1 MAYNLRRARYSV
13 FIVKW
18 EGKSPEDK
26 AEWVATLREALS
38 GELGS
43 YLVRFYQAEAG
54 WRFALEYRP
63 DEQPPAE
70 DVMTNGPESVAF
82 NIHQL
87 LSDRGKPIDPT
98 WTP

>member
-1 MAYNLRRARYSV
+1 V

-18 EGKSPEDK
+18 EGQVPEDK
-26 AEWVATLREALS
+26 AEWVTALRQALS

-43 YLVRFYQAEAG
+43 YHVRFFRLKAG
-54 WRFALEYRP
+54 WRFTLDYRP
-63 DEQPPAE
+63 EQEPP
-70 DVMTNGPESVAF
+70 DDTVMTNSPESVAF
-82 NIHQL
+82 NIYQL

>member
-1 MAYNLRRARYSV
+1 M

-18 EGKSPEDK
+18 EGGGPEDK
-26 AEWVATLREALS
+26 AEWVAVLREALS

-43 YLVRFYQAEAG
+43 YHVRFFQVESG
-54 WRFALEYRP
+54 WRFALDYRP
-63 DEQPPAE
+63 QEGPSDDA
-70 DVMTNGPESVAF
+70 VMANSPESVAF

-87 LSDRGKPIDPT
+87 LSERGKPIDPT

>member
-1 MAYNLRRARYSV
+1 M

-18 EGKSPEDK
+18 EGGGPEDK
-26 AEWVATLREALS
+26 AEWVEVLREALS

-43 YLVRFYQAEAG
+43 YRVRFFQAEAG
-54 WRFALEYRP
+54 WRFALDHRP
-63 DEQPPAE
+63 EESPRE
-70 DVMTNGPESVAF
+70 DAVMANSPESVAF
-82 NIHQL
+82 NIRQL

>member
-1 MAYNLRRARYSV
+1 M

-18 EGKSPEDK
+18 EGGGPEDK
-26 AEWVATLREALS
+26 AEWVAVLREALS

-43 YLVRFYQAEAG
+43 YHVRFYQAES
-54 WRFALEYRP
+54 
-63 DEQPPAE
+63 PPNDA
-70 DVMTNGPESVAF
+70 VMTNSPESVAF

-87 LSDRGKPIDPT
+87 LSDCGKPIDPT